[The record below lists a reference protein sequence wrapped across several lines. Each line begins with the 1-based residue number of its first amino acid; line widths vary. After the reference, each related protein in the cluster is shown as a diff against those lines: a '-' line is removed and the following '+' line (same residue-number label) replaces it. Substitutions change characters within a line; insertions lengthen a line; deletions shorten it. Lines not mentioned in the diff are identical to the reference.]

1 MIIRVNT
8 IFYRMEIDLRRWY
21 NYLVSLLL
29 GFSSYLSGLL
39 VQYIATRESRFSGPC
54 SINLMPS
61 VKYDY
66 TKVRH
71 SQFLS

>member
-39 VQYIATRESRFSGPC
+39 VQYIATRESRFSGC